1 MRVQAYAPAVQQR
14 PKIQDDV
21 EVPSLLS
28 GEDLLDLGDVGR
40 AELIQ
45 GELIFMTPTG
55 YPHGIIES
63 DVTAILRNFVYQYQL
78 GYVLSGEV
86 GIYTKRD
93 PDTVR
98 GADVVYISKER
109 LTQAQSQGYLDV
121 APELIVEVLSPND
134 RWSGVIE
141 KLEEYFAIG
150 VEAVWIADPERQE
163 IFVYHSLTDVQR
175 FTTDD
180 NLPGGTILP
189 GFEVPISEF
198 FGVTFE
204 DKSGS

>member
-1 MRVQAYAPAVQQR
+1 MELL
-14 PKIQDDV
+14 KII
-21 EVPSLLS
+21 LAGFF
-28 GEDLLDLGDVGR
+28 GEF
-40 AELIQ
+40 IHQ
-45 GELIFMTPTG
+45 
-55 YPHGIIES
+55 H
-63 DVTAILRNFVYQYQL
+63 QL

-141 KLEEYFAIG
+141 KLEEYFAID
-150 VEAVWIADPERQE
+150 VETVWIADPERQE
-163 IFVYHSLTDVQR
+163 IFVYHSLTDIQR

-180 NLPGGTILP
+180 NLPGGSILP
-189 GFEVPISEF
+189 GFEVQVSEF

-204 DKSGS
+204 DKSSS